1 MRRIA
6 LTVVSVLGL
15 VVLWIV
21 AQTPQP
27 GELYKKFDIEL
38 AKQTIKIQGCLDCH
52 RLAGQGSRVGPDLDK
67 IGLRAEEL
75 FKELGFDSA
84 PDFVRQSLLDP
95 DAYIEQGF
103 PKGIMPK
110 TYGDKL
116 RASEFENLVKYL
128 SSLK

>member
-1 MRRIA
+1 MRRRA
-6 LTVVSVLGL
+6 LAAGSVLG
-15 VVLWIV
+15 VVMLGIT

-52 RLAGQGSRVGPDLDK
+52 RLDGQGSRVGPDLDR

-75 FKELGFDSA
+75 FQKLGFDSA

-95 DAYIEQGF
+95 DAYVEPGF